1 MLLLSSVLRS
11 IKGALTPNRSNTT
24 TAKKRMREEDDVNGA
39 KEDQR
44 QRREVVKEVAGEDR
58 NKTIYSDILPS
69 MGLVKRPFVWK
80 QFPAPS
86 PRGLKS
92 SGGAC
97 TPGSERMGH
106 GMMYSGRDD
115 VPEFHVGSAIE
126 RKNVEKM
133 GRLEEDGHE
142 KIRGD
147 MDVMEME
154 KDVVPETRRD
164 DSAAHF
170 EFYGR
175 FLNRMEEVLGQ
186 DGVRGSEK
194 NASILSK
201 AAYEYHCDRIQKLAQ
216 KATSLLD
223 YSAADRIQN
232 ELQEIEDSISRI
244 RTLRLKTKSDVAYKR
259 VVPLPQFSDGEKA
272 RFEDLVSRAPDEAVL
287 KHEASRICLK
297 GSDLARLRPGCWL
310 NDEII
315 NLYMRLLQERDTRL
329 HENQKG
335 EEYPKCHFFNSF
347 FLSKLYKDAGMY
359 EYNNVRRWTVPG
371 RLKAVGQ
378 SRSSILDCDK
388 IIVPVNQCNVH
399 WVVAVINLEEKKF
412 EYYDSLNGEDS
423 ECLKYLAQYLVDEF
437 KNKRSEDREDILQW
451 PKVYPKSIPKQV
463 NGYDCGVFLLL
474 FSDYLSKAAR
484 LDFSQEHINDFRVKL
499 AMDFTQMEVA

>member
-11 IKGALTPNRSNTT
+11 IKGALTPNRSNTAT
-24 TAKKRMREEDDVNGA
+24 TRKRMREDEDVNVTSKEDDQQ
-39 KEDQR
+39 QR
-44 QRREVVKEVAGEDR
+44 LEVGDGDR
-58 NKTIYSDILPS
+58 NKTLYSDILPS
-69 MGLVKRPFVWK
+69 VGMGKRPFVWK

-92 SGGAC
+92 SGGAY
-97 TPGSERMGH
+97 TPVPERLGY
-106 GMMYSGRDD
+106 GMTNSGRDD

-126 RKNVEKM
+126 RKMV
-133 GRLEEDGHE
+133 EEDG
-142 KIRGD
+142 RGRVRD
-147 MDVMEME
+147 
-154 KDVVPETRRD
+154 DVVEVRENAVMVPEARRD

-175 FLNRMEEVLGQ
+175 FLNRMQEVLGQ
-186 DGVRGSEK
+186 DGARGSEK
-194 NASILSK
+194 NASTSSK
-201 AAYEYHCDRIQKLAQ
+201 AAYEYHRDRIQKLAQ

-244 RTLRLKTKSDVAYKR
+244 RKLRLKPKSEVSYKR

-272 RFEDLVSRAPDEAVL
+272 RFNELVSHAPDEAVL
-287 KHEASRICLK
+287 KHEASRVSLK
-297 GSDLARLRPGCWL
+297 GSDLSRLRPGCWL

-399 WVVAVINLEEKKF
+399 WVVAVINLEEKRF

-423 ECLKYLAQYLVDEF
+423 ECLNYLAQYLVDEF
-437 KNKRSEDREDILQW
+437 KNKRSEDRKDILEW